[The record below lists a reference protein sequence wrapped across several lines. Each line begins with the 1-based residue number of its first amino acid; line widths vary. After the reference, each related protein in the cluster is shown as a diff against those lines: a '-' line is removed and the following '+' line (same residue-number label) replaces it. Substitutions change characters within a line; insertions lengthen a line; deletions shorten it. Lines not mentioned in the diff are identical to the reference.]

1 MNLLKACGV
10 TWFKYVSD
18 DLLLAMQNG
27 HLLGWSAKAAL
38 EVRLNSAE
46 GEDESLDYSAEGEDE
61 S

>member
-1 MNLLKACGV
+1 
-10 TWFKYVSD
+10 
-18 DLLLAMQNG
+18 MQNG